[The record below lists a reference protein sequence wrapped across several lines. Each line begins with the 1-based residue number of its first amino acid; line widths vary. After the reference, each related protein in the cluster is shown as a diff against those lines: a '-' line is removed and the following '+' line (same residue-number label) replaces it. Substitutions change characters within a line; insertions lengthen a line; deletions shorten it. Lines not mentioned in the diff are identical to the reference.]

1 MRVTV
6 IGSGYV
12 GLVTALCFAEIGHQV
27 VAIESE
33 PLKLKQLQR
42 GNPTIHERFV
52 PELLKRHLS
61 RSIRFTNSIADG
73 MQSPDAV
80 FVCVGTASVRNG
92 ASDLSGVFEAIRGIA
107 AHLRKYTVI
116 VEKSTVAVGTG
127 DKIRAFLL
135 QMGADP
141 SLFSVACNPEFL
153 RESSAV
159 NDFLEPDRIVLGTD
173 DPIARDALRELYRP
187 LIDGHYVAAARSF
200 NLLHR
205 SSKVVIE
212 TSVKSAEL
220 IKQASN
226 AFLATK
232 VSFINAIAD
241 IAEATGADI
250 DQVAAGVGADPR
262 IGSLFLSPGLGFG
275 GSCFPKDVDELRR
288 TAERNGICFDLL
300 SEVQRINA
308 GQRQL
313 FLDKLK
319 SAVGTLPGRRLAV
332 LGLSFKGGT
341 DDVRCSPALAI
352 VKRLLDE
359 GAFVSAYDPAA
370 MDNARHEMLSSRIE
384 FASSS
389 YAAMAGADAL
399 LILTDWPDFAR
410 LELRQVRKLLASP
423 IVVDG
428 RNLYRPDEMRG
439 AGLQYISIGRPAVPA
454 ATDAEPA
461 GITRPATEAI
471 DLPAING

>member
-1 MRVTV
+1 MKVTV

-27 VAIESE
+27 VTVESDSQ
-33 PLKLKQLQR
+33 KLKQLQR
-42 GNPTIHERFV
+42 GNPTIHEHFV

-61 RSIRFTNSIADG
+61 KNIRFTNSIADG
-73 MQSPDAV
+73 MQSPDAI
-80 FVCVGTASVRNG
+80 FVCVGTPSARNG
-92 ASDLSGVFEAIRGIA
+92 ASDLSDVFEVIRGIA
-107 AHLRKYTVI
+107 PHLRKYTVI

-127 DKIRAFLL
+127 DKIRACLL
-135 QMGADP
+135 QMGIDP

-153 RESSAV
+153 REGSAV

-173 DPIARDALRELYRP
+173 DSRAGEVLRALYRP
-187 LIDGHYVAAARSF
+187 LLHSDHAAAGRSYKP
-200 NLLHR
+200 LHR
-205 SSKVVIE
+205 SSRAVIE

-220 IKQASN
+220 IKHASN

-232 VSFINAIAD
+232 ISFINAIAN

-250 DQVAAGVGADPR
+250 DQVAEGIGADPR
-262 IGSLFLSPGLGFG
+262 IGSQFLSPGIGFG

-288 TAERNGICFDLL
+288 IAERNGFCFDLL
-300 SEVQRINA
+300 AEVQRINS

-319 SAVGTLPGRRLAV
+319 SAVGALPGRRLAV

-359 GAFVSAYDPAA
+359 GALVSAYDPAA
-370 MDNARHEMLSSRIE
+370 MDNARHELLSSRIE
-384 FASSS
+384 FATSTD
-389 YAAMAGADAL
+389 AAISGADAL
-399 LILTDWPDFAR
+399 LILADWPDFAR
-410 LELRQVRKLLASP
+410 LDLHRVRQLLSSP
-423 IVVDG
+423 TVVDG
-428 RNLYRPDEMRG
+428 RNLYRPEEMEA
-439 AGLQYISIGRPAVPA
+439 AGLQYISIGRPDVSATTVP
-454 ATDAEPA
+454 EPA
-461 GITRPATEAI
+461 RVTRIATEAI
-471 DLPAING
+471 DLPAVNG